1 MAAAIARYDADART
15 WVMLGGTDYA
25 HAAKTFFWN
34 NSGADGTAYQPYRQR
49 IFFDRDNRMHI
60 TWVVDDGNGSSGYH
74 THVLYALSDDGGDTF
89 KRADGSSYETLP
101 ITLASADV
109 VVGPDWTG
117 SVGNLWYT
125 SYVGV
130 NSEGRPA
137 VSFANNND
145 DTSWWSLWRPE
156 NGWSQPLKLPFD
168 SIPTRILTDANG
180 IITAV
185 DGRNKLHRSYNNG
198 LSWQPYSVETL
209 GIHSTNFDY
218 PYLAESGNLRF
229 QTYSTTTGKV
239 KVWTVGFHS
248 NSASAAA
255 NTSKSNKMSAAAE

>member
-101 ITLASADV
+101 ITLAPLNIIKNSI
-109 VVGPDWTG
+109 TH
-117 SVGNLWYT
+117 
-125 SYVGV
+125 V
-130 NSEGRPA
+130 NASPA
-137 VSFANNND
+137 
-145 DTSWWSLWRPE
+145 T
-156 NGWSQPLKLPFD
+156 NG
-168 SIPTRILTDANG
+168 
-180 IITAV
+180 
-185 DGRNKLHRSYNNG
+185 H
-198 LSWQPYSVETL
+198 
-209 GIHSTNFDY
+209 
-218 PYLAESGNLRF
+218 
-229 QTYSTTTGKV
+229 
-239 KVWTVGFHS
+239 
-248 NSASAAA
+248 
-255 NTSKSNKMSAAAE
+255 